1 MVDRD
6 GVRNEI
12 ARNTRRNCV
21 RRDRGVG
28 RCRCSEPGTPYARS
42 LRPKLEALVK
52 EMLVPG
58 AVVVVRSEKLG
69 DWRATFGTQK
79 RGGEQRVAVD
89 DHIRIGSNT
98 KTMTGTVVLQ
108 LVQEG
113 KLRLDDPV
121 SKYRRDVPN
130 GETITIEHL
139 LSMRSGLYNY
149 HRRARVESVSG
160 RDA

>member
-1 MVDRD
+1 MKSLAILVA
-6 GVRNEI
+6 I
-12 ARNTRRNCV
+12 AFVAIVASAGAAAPNQ
-21 RRDRGVG
+21 
-28 RCRCSEPGTPYARS
+28 EPPYARS

-52 EMLVPG
+52 EMLMPG

>member
-6 GVRNEI
+6 GVRMKSLAILVAI
-12 ARNTRRNCV
+12 AFVAIVASPGAAAPNQ
-21 RRDRGVG
+21 
-28 RCRCSEPGTPYARS
+28 EPPYARS

-98 KTMTGTVVLQ
+98 KTMTGSVVLQ

-113 KLRLDDPV
+113 EASSRRPGIEV
-121 SKYRRDVPN
+121 STLTCR
-130 GETITIEHL
+130 T
-139 LSMRSGLYNY
+139 
-149 HRRARVESVSG
+149 ARTSPSSTF
-160 RDA
+160 